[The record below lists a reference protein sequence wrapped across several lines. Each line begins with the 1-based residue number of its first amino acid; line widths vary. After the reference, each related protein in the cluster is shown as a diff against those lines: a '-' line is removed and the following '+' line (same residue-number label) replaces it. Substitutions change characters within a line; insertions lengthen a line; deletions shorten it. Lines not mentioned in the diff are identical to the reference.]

1 MFEKDLAEQALIY
14 KIDAISSNDRHEGEK
29 KKIYIY
35 IPQRSTFITARE
47 GNRKKKKQRKIAWS
61 TPQNR

>member
-29 KKIYIY
+29 KKYIYIY
-35 IPQRSTFITARE
+35 TATFYVYTARE